1 MERYGSGSIRIKK
14 KQCHQTKV
22 GACWLM
28 TSSVVVL
35 CFWQKKKKKGT
46 CHMLRWPKLVVETMF
61 IFIKREFLKKNPMK
75 EKAYTPD
82 YIYIMYHIE
91 LL

>member
-28 TSSVVVL
+28 LSYASLAKAGSWNYVY
-35 CFWQKKKKKGT
+35 FYQK
-46 CHMLRWPKLVVETMF
+46 RIPE
-61 IFIKREFLKKNPMK
+61 KNPMK